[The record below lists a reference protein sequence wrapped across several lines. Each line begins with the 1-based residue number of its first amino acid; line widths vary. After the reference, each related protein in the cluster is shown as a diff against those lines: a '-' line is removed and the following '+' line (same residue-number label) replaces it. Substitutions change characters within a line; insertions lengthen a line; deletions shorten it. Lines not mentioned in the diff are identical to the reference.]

1 MPDIKRPHWVQS
13 CCCRESMSMADAMA
27 RVGATEARMFDHSEI
42 SLLLQELASRKSPS
56 IREQEYRSRLQSQC
70 PSLRILA

>member
-13 CCCRESMSMADAMA
+13 CCCRESMSMADAMD
-27 RVGATEARMFDHSEI
+27 RVRAAEARMLDDSEI
-42 SLLLQELASRKSPS
+42 SSLLQELASRKSPS

-70 PSLRILA
+70 PSYEY